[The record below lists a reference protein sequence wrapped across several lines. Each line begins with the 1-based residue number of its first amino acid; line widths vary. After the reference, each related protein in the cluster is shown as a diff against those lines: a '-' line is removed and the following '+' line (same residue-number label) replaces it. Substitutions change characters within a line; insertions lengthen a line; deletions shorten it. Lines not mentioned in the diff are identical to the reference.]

1 MLSHSSERGPKGL
14 STAQEITVATTS
26 TGSSTAKRR
35 RLATA
40 GTLLAIAAAMT
51 ALAPTANAQT
61 EQQIK
66 AGCKEAGG
74 TYTTRVGSIG
84 NFSTCCYKDYY
95 GDRYCDIYIGGTYIE
110 TDPEKAGQPPV
121 SLPAKPPPVAP
132 PITNGPPAANA
143 N

>member
-1 MLSHSSERGPKGL
+1 MLSLNSERGPKGL
-14 STAQEITVATTS
+14 STAQEITMATANTRP
-26 TGSSTAKRR
+26 STAKRR
-35 RLATA
+35 RLAAA
-40 GTLLAIAAAMT
+40 GTLLTVPAVIILT

-132 PITNGPPAANA
+132 PITNPPPAA
-143 N
+143 